1 MSCRKC
7 SLVNSIYFS
16 PTELAAREEA
26 ERLRQL
32 RAELEGRYIYHFE
45 VYAANNLNCNIYI
58 ITFIVSVYK
67 CSLKTKNSLPKT
79 KFSQ

>member
-1 MSCRKC
+1 MSSLNMSCRKC

-32 RAELEGRYIYHFE
+32 RAELEGRHIY
-45 VYAANNLNCNIYI
+45 
-58 ITFIVSVYK
+58 
-67 CSLKTKNSLPKT
+67 
-79 KFSQ
+79 Q